1 MSIKISRGP
10 LKSKPARVVIYG
22 PEGIGKSTFAA
33 QFPSPIFIDTEGS
46 TDLMDVA
53 RFEKPTSWEMLLA
66 EVEAVKQD
74 AANDPP
80 TIKTL
85 VIDTADWMERLCES
99 YVCKKYAKGGIEDFG
114 YGKGYV
120 YVKEEFGKV
129 LDTLTEI
136 NRRGVNIVITAHCLI
151 RKFELPNEMGAF
163 DRYELKLGGKA
174 GNQTAALV
182 KEWADMVLF
191 ANYKEI
197 VTEVNGKN
205 KVQGGRRVM
214 YTSHAPTWDAKNRYG
229 LPDEIPF
236 DYQQIAKYIPD
247 NAGNAPVSA
256 SAAPQEPP
264 KQARKE
270 TTNTEEK
277 SAQATNQDDQ
287 KDDTKQ
293 SRDGVDERVLQII
306 DKEGYTL
313 DELSRFAKESN
324 CMPGYVPVNKM
335 PKAFIDQV
343 ILGQWPK
350 VKSFMSDKGIHLEDS
365 LVVPF

>member
-33 QFPSPIFIDTEGS
+33 QFPAPIFIDTEGS

-53 RFEKPTSWEMLLA
+53 RFEKPTSWEMLLS

-74 AANDPP
+74 AANNPP

-151 RKFELPNEMGAF
+151 RKFELPNETGAF

-182 KEWADMVLF
+182 KEWADIVLF

-214 YTSHAPTWDAKNRYG
+214 YASHAPTWDAKNRYG
-229 LPDEIPF
+229 LPDEMPF

-247 NAGNAPVSA
+247 NTGNAPVTP

-270 TTNTEEK
+270 TPAPK
-277 SAQATNQDDQ
+277 KKAAQKADEGPAPFDDE
-287 KDDTKQ
+287 Q
-293 SRDGVDERVLQII
+293 SRDGVDERVLALI
-306 DKEGYTL
+306 DKEHYTL
-313 DELSRFAKESN
+313 NELSCFAQESN
-324 CMPGYVPVNKM
+324 CMPGFVPVNKM
-335 PKAFIDQV
+335 PKAFIEQV
-343 ILGQWPK
+343 ILGQWEK
-350 VKSFMSDKGIHLEDS
+350 VKRFMSDKGIHLENKDI
-365 LVVPF
+365 PF

>member
-1 MSIKISRGP
+1 MNIKISRGP

-33 QFPSPIFIDTEGS
+33 QFPTPIFIDTEGS

-66 EVEAVKQD
+66 EIEAVKQD
-74 AANDPP
+74 ATNDPP

-129 LDTLTEI
+129 LDTLTAI
-136 NRRGVNIVITAHCLI
+136 NARGVNIVITAHCLI
-151 RKFELPNEMGAF
+151 RKFELPNETGAF

>member
-33 QFPSPIFIDTEGS
+33 QFPAPIFIDTEGS

-53 RFEKPTSWEMLLA
+53 RFEKP
-66 EVEAVKQD
+66 
-74 AANDPP
+74 
-80 TIKTL
+80 TL

-151 RKFELPNEMGAF
+151 RKFELPNETGAF

-214 YTSHAPTWDAKNRYG
+214 YASHAPTWDAKNRYG
-229 LPDEIPF
+229 LPDEMPF

-247 NAGNAPVSA
+247 NTGNAPVTP

-270 TTNTEEK
+270 TPAPK
-277 SAQATNQDDQ
+277 KKAAQKADEGPAPFDE
-287 KDDTKQ
+287 Q
-293 SRDGVDERVLQII
+293 SRDGVDERVLALI
-306 DKEGYTL
+306 DKEHYTL
-313 DELSRFAKESN
+313 NELSCFAQESN
-324 CMPGYVPVNKM
+324 CMPGFVPVNKM
-335 PKAFIDQV
+335 PKAFIEQV
-343 ILGQWPK
+343 ILGQWEK
-350 VKSFMSDKGIHLEDS
+350 VKRFMSDKGIHLENKDI
-365 LVVPF
+365 PF